1 MLSRIN
7 DKIADI
13 MCPCMSQ
20 TCFEKAAIH
29 DLVSHE
35 ERSDKTMSLK
45 FLLSSMVLLVIVK
58 FSLSRSIFRGGQ
70 TIDKKTLKL
79 FLSSTNDFTLED
91 SSDGI
96 SIKIKTESLKDFLE
110 QEKTLTA
117 NIENN
122 EETNDGV
129 QHMIRENSFS
139 RIT

>member
-1 MLSRIN
+1 
-7 DKIADI
+7 
-13 MCPCMSQ
+13 
-20 TCFEKAAIH
+20 
-29 DLVSHE
+29 
-35 ERSDKTMSLK
+35 MSLK